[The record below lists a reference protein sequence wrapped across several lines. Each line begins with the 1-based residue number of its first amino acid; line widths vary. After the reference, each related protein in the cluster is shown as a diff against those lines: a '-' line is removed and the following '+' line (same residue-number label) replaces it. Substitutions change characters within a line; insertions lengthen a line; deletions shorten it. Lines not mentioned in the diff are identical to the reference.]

1 MPTVPLSGTDIRL
14 LSGIP
19 FTNDY
24 KHTRWF
30 ETITEQFNWFLSK
43 PIVHEMPQNT
53 FQRSDDGRS
62 YVRVDKSIDE
72 LYGVNYM
79 MFNNYKISRK
89 WFYAFVTKL
98 EYKNSNCTYVYFE
111 IDVLQT
117 WKFEMLIKPSY
128 VVREHCPLWNTDG
141 SPVVNTVDEGL
152 HYGSEYITVSA
163 ENYRPCNGVYFMVAC
178 AKKGM
183 HGTLNGSYYAS
194 KNGLPQLLVY
204 YVHPFMLDG
213 SSPST
218 NLGEVSSVADF
229 LGALYTQTDAVNN
242 IVSLYVTDCL
252 PNNPSYSGG
261 TLSFDS
267 ANYQNVSFSQ
277 QLNGSSI
284 NTIFVSDMDYG
295 NWLYDDGNKY
305 TGYTSP
311 TESKLLMY
319 PYTVLELTDLKG
331 NKTTYK
337 NEYINNSN
345 LLIQIQSSLGTGNKV
360 VYTIKD
366 YLTNGLTD
374 DTQKTKV
381 SMETS
386 LINNE
391 PNDIPVLVDMLS
403 AYLQGNRNSLQNQK
417 NSIMFNGIM
426 SAVSAGTGM
435 IASGAMDN
443 PMGVISSAEAGIRGA
458 GNTAL
463 AIQGLQA
470 KQQDINN
477 TPPQLAKMGSNSYFD
492 YGNGYTGLWIIK
504 KEITPEYRKKLS
516 DYFNMYGYK
525 KNEVKDPNLHT
536 RQNWNFV
543 QTQDCVITGNFN
555 VEDLNDLKSI
565 FNNGI
570 TLWHTDDIGNYT
582 LANGVI

>member
-1 MPTVPLSGTDIRL
+1 
-14 LSGIP
+14 
-19 FTNDY
+19 
-24 KHTRWF
+24 
-30 ETITEQFNWFLSK
+30 
-43 PIVHEMPQNT
+43 
-53 FQRSDDGRS
+53 
-62 YVRVDKSIDE
+62 
-72 LYGVNYM
+72 
-79 MFNNYKISRK
+79 
-89 WFYAFVTKL
+89 
-98 EYKNSNCTYVYFE
+98 
-111 IDVLQT
+111 
-117 WKFEMLIKPSY
+117 
-128 VVREHCPLWNTDG
+128 
-141 SPVVNTVDEGL
+141 
-152 HYGSEYITVSA
+152 
-163 ENYRPCNGVYFMVAC
+163 
-178 AKKGM
+178 
-183 HGTLNGSYYAS
+183 
-194 KNGLPQLLVY
+194 
-204 YVHPFMLDG
+204 
-213 SSPST
+213 
-218 NLGEVSSVADF
+218 
-229 LGALYTQTDAVNN
+229 
-242 IVSLYVTDCL
+242 
-252 PNNPSYSGG
+252 
-261 TLSFDS
+261 
-267 ANYQNVSFSQ
+267 
-277 QLNGSSI
+277 
-284 NTIFVSDMDYG
+284 
-295 NWLYDDGNKY
+295 
-305 TGYTSP
+305 
-311 TESKLLMY
+311 MY

-391 PNDIPVLVDMLS
+391 PNDIPVLADMLS

-426 SAVSAGTGM
+426 TAVGAGTGM
-435 IASGAMDN
+435 IASAAMDN
-443 PMGVISSAEAGIRGA
+443 PMGAISSAEAGIRGA